1 MEPAKHRELTG
12 QSNYLVLG
20 NLKKV
25 LSVKGAQEV
34 IIRIPVVPGCN
45 DSAENIRETA
55 RFAVGLGFTQAEL
68 IPYHRLGVSK
78 YAQYGMVYPLA
89 GCQPAPED
97 HLDELKKIVKE
108 AGLTEM
114 AGSI

>member
-1 MEPAKHRELTG
+1 
-12 QSNYLVLG
+12 
-20 NLKKV
+20 V
-25 LSVKGAQEV
+25 LSVKAPQDV

-45 DSAENIRETA
+45 DSLEEIRETA
-55 RFAVGLGFTQAEL
+55 RFVAGLGFKQIDL
-68 IPYHRLGVSK
+68 VPYHRLGISK

-89 GCQPAPED
+89 GCEPAPQD
-97 HLDELKKIVKE
+97 HLDELREIVKE